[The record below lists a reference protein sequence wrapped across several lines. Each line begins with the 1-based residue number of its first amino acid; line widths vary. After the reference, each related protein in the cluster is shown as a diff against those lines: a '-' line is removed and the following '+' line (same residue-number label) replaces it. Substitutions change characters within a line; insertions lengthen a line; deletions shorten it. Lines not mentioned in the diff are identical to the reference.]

1 MKTMQLVETENVK
14 NANRVLKNLL
24 ERPKTEVVG
33 LGLFYGSAGR
43 GKTRW
48 CIKTAQEKGYI
59 YLRLETN
66 ITLKDFLKELLFRLS
81 NRRIPYNEIK
91 GSVNMIYSR
100 VLEVLQNDSNS
111 VIFIDE
117 VDIAFQNVRILSTI
131 RDLVDG
137 SLATIV
143 LIGMEKA
150 KEMLIQMNRHYFDR
164 CFSIYEFKQ
173 LNRGCTEM
181 LVNSVCDVQVD
192 SETIDYI
199 HSKCNG
205 TARIINKYIDGI
217 ERIARRMKKDSLS
230 FNEIKEILTRVET

>member
-14 NANRVLKNLL
+14 NANKVLKNLL
-24 ERPKTEVVG
+24 ERTRTEIVG

-48 CIKTAQEKGYI
+48 RVKTAQEKGYI
-59 YLRLETN
+59 YIRLETN
-66 ITLKDFLKELLFRLS
+66 TTLKDFLKELLFRLS
-81 NRRIPYNEIK
+81 NRSIPYDKIK
-91 GSVNMIYSR
+91 GPINTIYGQ
-100 VLEVLQNDSNS
+100 VLELLQNDSNL
-111 VIFIDE
+111 VLFIDE
-117 VDIAFQNVRILSTI
+117 VDFAFKNVRILSTI
-131 RDLVDG
+131 RDLVDM

-150 KEMLIQMNRHYFDR
+150 KDMLMQMNSHYFDR
-164 CFSIYEFKQ
+164 CVAIYEFKP
-173 LNRGCTEM
+173 LNKGCTEL
-181 LVNSVCDVQVD
+181 LVNSVCDIRVD

-217 ERIARRMKKDSLS
+217 ERIARRMKKDSLQ
-230 FNEIKEILTRVET
+230 FDEIKEILTRVET